1 VALALVPRSCRRGH
15 YRAGPMS
22 LMQQSAMIATMR
34 ARYGLVALSC
44 LAGLPVLVGPSFTS
58 ASVPVP
64 PPTFVVVTDGGLGL
78 RSQMSVYSSI
88 TGDLVRPLASFSD
101 KAFTNNGLAYAPDGS
116 AVYFTLIPQ
125 HNARRFS
132 LRLMRLNVAT
142 GHETFVAEGAQ
153 PALSNDGTQLAYGAS
168 PRGLAVRDLAS
179 GQTRTIGLG
188 QLGTAANLL
197 NATIGWLGDGS
208 DIAIIPAPT
217 PWDLVGRPP
226 KLHWC
231 GTTQTRAVI
240 VFVHVPAPP
249 APMTA
254 DCVHLAG
261 RALDGSVALTGDSA
275 SPANV
280 LAATDSYGDKTRVE
294 RIAETGAI
302 SRVLTIP
309 NSLPLSF
316 DPTGTHLLYL
326 VGHSPPALTE
336 ASIANGQLINGP
348 WRNPHLRLEALAW

>member
-1 VALALVPRSCRRGH
+1 
-15 YRAGPMS
+15 
-22 LMQQSAMIATMR
+22 
-34 ARYGLVALSC
+34 
-44 LAGLPVLVGPSFTS
+44 
-58 ASVPVP
+58 
-64 PPTFVVVTDGGLGL
+64 
-78 RSQMSVYSSI
+78 
-88 TGDLVRPLASFSD
+88 
-101 KAFTNNGLAYAPDGS
+101 
-116 AVYFTLIPQ
+116 VYFTLIAQ
-125 HNARRFS
+125 LNGRRFS
-132 LRLMRLNVAT
+132 LRVMRLDVAT
-142 GHETFVAEGAQ
+142 SRQSFVADGAQ

-168 PRGLAVRDLAS
+168 PRGLAVRDLAT
-179 GQTRTIGLG
+179 GQTRTIGLR
-188 QLGTAANLL
+188 QLGTAADLL

-261 RALDGSVALTGDSA
+261 RALDGRIAVAGDSA
-275 SPANV
+275 SPATV
-280 LAATDSYGDKTRVE
+280 LVATDTYGDKTRVE
-294 RIAETGAI
+294 RIAETGA
-302 SRVLTIP
+302 SSLVLTIP

-326 VGHSPPALTE
+326 VGHNPPTLTE
-336 ASIANGQLINGP
+336 ATIANGQLTNGP
-348 WRNPHLRLEALAW
+348 WRTPNLRLGALAW